1 MTTPRIP
8 STATEVHLAARP
20 DGDITLDH
28 FAVVEKEVR
37 RPGSGEVLVRN
48 EYMALAYAMS
58 FMLSLEPDPELPFP
72 TFEVGEPL
80 WFPAV
85 GTVVESDSPDLAV
98 GDVVSHNLG
107 WREYA
112 VAPAGEFTKVDPG
125 TLPDLKHFLAQ
136 QGPTAFWGVKAAEI
150 REGDTVFVSGAA
162 GGVGSLAGQ
171 IAKCLGAKRVIGS
184 AGSDEKV
191 EYVVKELGFD
201 AAFNYKEGALAER
214 LAELAPDGV
223 DVYFDTVGGDQFE
236 AAMQNSAH
244 GARFILC
251 GALSGKNPTLDLDP
265 AVGRDVVIKGFST
278 PYTPDAIADWQRQF
292 GAWLTEGRIVF
303 PHTVVEGGPAQA
315 PKAFLGLLG
324 GDYKGQV
331 LVRLARD

>member
-8 STATEVHLAARP
+8 STAQEVHLAARP

-28 FAVVEKEVR
+28 FAVVETEVR

-58 FMLSLEPDPELPFP
+58 FMLSLEPDPDLPFP

-85 GTVVESDSPDLAV
+85 GTVVASESPDLAV

-112 VAPAGEFTKVDPG
+112 VAAAEEFTKLDAG
-125 TLPDLKHFLAQ
+125 SLPDVKHFLAQ
-136 QGPTAFWGVKAAEI
+136 QGPTAFWGVKSADI

-201 AAFNYKEGALAER
+201 AAFNYKEGSLGDR

-236 AAMQNSAH
+236 AAMQNAAH
-244 GARFILC
+244 GARFVLC

-292 GAWLTEGRIVF
+292 GEWLREGRIVF
-303 PHTVVEGGPAQA
+303 PHSVVEGGPEQA

-324 GDYKGQV
+324 GEYKGQV